1 MLFRLSVK
9 NFKKSIRDYSIYF
22 FTMILGIA
30 VFYIFNAIETQTAM
44 MEVTKTKAAIVDM
57 MNGVMDGVSIFVS
70 FILGYLIVYA
80 SRFMLKKRKM
90 EFGVYMTL
98 GMSRVKIAG
107 ILWMETIW
115 MGVISLVAGLV
126 IGMGLSQ
133 LMSLVVSY
141 LFQADVSRFVFVIS
155 GKAVAKSVVYFLII
169 YVVVMIFNTIAIGRT
184 RLIDFMTAGK
194 KKERNLLKNP
204 VVSVVI
210 FLLASGILGYAY
222 YNVTAGSKNLASEYQ
237 VLTQVIL
244 GIVGTLLVFW
254 SFAGFFM
261 WILGKMPKVYY
272 KKINSFVFGEISNK
286 LNSTVVSCS
295 VICLLIFMTICI
307 LFSAFARK
315 DFKEAEAK
323 SWRLWIFPW

>member
-90 EFGVYMTL
+90 EFGVYLTL

-115 MGVISLVAGLV
+115 MGVISLAAGLV

-155 GKAVAKSVVYFLII
+155 GKAVVKSIVYFLI
-169 YVVVMIFNTIAIGRT
+169 TKT
-184 RLIDFMTAGK
+184 SHT
-194 KKERNLLKNP
+194 
-204 VVSVVI
+204 
-210 FLLASGILGYAY
+210 
-222 YNVTAGSKNLASEYQ
+222 
-237 VLTQVIL
+237 
-244 GIVGTLLVFW
+244 
-254 SFAGFFM
+254 
-261 WILGKMPKVYY
+261 
-272 KKINSFVFGEISNK
+272 
-286 LNSTVVSCS
+286 
-295 VICLLIFMTICI
+295 
-307 LFSAFARK
+307 
-315 DFKEAEAK
+315 
-323 SWRLWIFPW
+323 